1 MLLRGA
7 EPSLRE
13 DQQMD
18 IHVIVKLKSSYE
30 EWHELFINDVENRS
44 NICDESLTLVGKAD
58 DETALITLFN
68 VDMAAM
74 GAMME
79 DPEFQKL
86 TEDYVKEHIPY
97 SITALNPN
105 A

>member
-1 MLLRGA
+1 MLLRGT

-74 GAMME
+74 VAMME
-79 DPEFQKL
+79 DPEFQELK
-86 TEDYVKEHIPY
+86 EDYVKEHIPY